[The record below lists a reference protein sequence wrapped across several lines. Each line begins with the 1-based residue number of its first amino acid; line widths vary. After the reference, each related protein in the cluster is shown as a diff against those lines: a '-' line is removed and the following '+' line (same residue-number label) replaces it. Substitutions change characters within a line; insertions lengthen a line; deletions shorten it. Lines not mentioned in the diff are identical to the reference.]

1 MLKKKI
7 KQINLSYVKSL
18 NFWSEILLFVHKFG
32 NTQLIRHYRKTEIC
46 LVFNGLPSANCRT
59 LGKELVCRVLD
70 PGALGKIKAL
80 SKITIYRV
88 STLGKEIHSVNDH
101 FA

>member
-1 MLKKKI
+1 MAV
-7 KQINLSYVKSL
+7 N
-18 NFWSEILLFVHKFG
+18 NKF
-32 NTQLIRHYRKTEIC
+32 NTVVYAKHYWKTKIC
-46 LVFNGLPSANCRT
+46 LVFNGLPSANRRT

-70 PGALGKIKAL
+70 PGALGKTKTL
-80 SKITIYRV
+80 GKITICRV

>member
-1 MLKKKI
+1 MQVVCAPKRFACKEVDDLHACEGG
-7 KQINLSYVKSL
+7 V
-18 NFWSEILLFVHKFG
+18 
-32 NTQLIRHYRKTEIC
+32 TTKTEIC
-46 LVFNGLPSANCRT
+46 LVFNGLPSANRRT

-70 PGALGKIKAL
+70 PGALGKPKAL
-80 SKITIYRV
+80 GKITICRV